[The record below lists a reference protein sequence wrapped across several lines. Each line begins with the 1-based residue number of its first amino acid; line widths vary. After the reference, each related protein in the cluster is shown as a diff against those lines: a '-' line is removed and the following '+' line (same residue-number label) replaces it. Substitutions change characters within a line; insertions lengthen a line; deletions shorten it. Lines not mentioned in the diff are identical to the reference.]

1 MKYLGNILGEII
13 VKKYASQ
20 KSAVIRVL
28 NIWRK
33 FCHYIKI
40 AQSEQEKCS
49 IEKWWAT
56 KWDISGGIV
65 TKVYL

>member
-28 NIWRK
+28 NI
-33 FCHYIKI
+33 
-40 AQSEQEKCS
+40 
-49 IEKWWAT
+49 
-56 KWDISGGIV
+56 
-65 TKVYL
+65 